1 MAGIITYHCSSPDC
15 SFRVGLRVNFPIW
28 RRFGISRKLPVSRI
42 GRLFIKGY
50 KSQQVCL
57 SCKKTVDV
65 MDGKD
70 ECPECTTKANFLE
83 VDAPCPKCESGVA
96 VLYEGGGVSF

>member
-1 MAGIITYHCSSPDC
+1 M
-15 SFRVGLRVNFPIW
+15 
-28 RRFGISRKLPVSRI
+28 
-42 GRLFIKGY
+42 
-50 KSQQVCL
+50 CL